1 MDGTPNSQRT
11 EKFQTATCKRQITMP
26 NVPPGTEKVKE
37 GIAGSMTTM
46 RLKPSILCLAKFLLP
61 PYNILIIKIPLG

>member
-1 MDGTPNSQRT
+1 
-11 EKFQTATCKRQITMP
+11 MP

-61 PYNILIIKIPLG
+61 PYNILIIKIPLGQSYIQPSFLNEKNPVFYFEMSTR

>member
-1 MDGTPNSQRT
+1 
-11 EKFQTATCKRQITMP
+11 MP
-26 NVPPGTEKVKE
+26 NVPPGTERVKE

-61 PYNILIIKIPLG
+61 PYNILIIKYLWTKATFNLHF